1 MKRVLAVLIGI
12 CAVVLLY
19 TGINLLAGGGDG
31 VSAGVIGGADGPT
44 SILVFHSFNA
54 GLLILLAGA
63 VILAAAAFY
72 LLRRRGKQK

>member
-1 MKRVLAVLIGI
+1 MKRVLAALFGI
-12 CAVVLLY
+12 CVGALLY
-19 TGINLLAGGGDG
+19 TGINLLKGGEDG

-44 SILVFHSFNA
+44 SIWVSHSFNA
-54 GLLILLAGA
+54 GLWILLAAG

>member
-1 MKRVLAVLIGI
+1 MKRVFMVLIGI

-19 TGINLLAGGGDG
+19 TGMNLLMSGRDG
-31 VSAGVIGGADGPT
+31 MSAGVIGGADGPT

-54 GLLILLAGA
+54 GLWILPAAA
-63 VILAAAAFY
+63 VIFAAAAFY